1 MPRRCSNNVEARRWA
16 SRGNTSCTN
25 SSCRTANSCGNVDCI
40 NAWRDIGFRD
50 GADGA
55 CGYNA
60 YKNANYANSCKNT
73 NTCTNTW
80 RDFFGF
86 SDGTNSRPF
95 HWLLGASLFCSW
107 SGWTNAG
114 FSDRTY
120 SYDEYTE
127 FSSIQ
132 FGGFDGFGFSDGT
145 YGYNSRR
152 FDLVNKFVNKFGGFG
167 GLGVFDC
174 GTCSYA
180 VQRSAC
186 KNTAYAYTSAW
197 PCVLAMAFDPVSRAT
212 GF

>member
-16 SRGNTSCTN
+16 S
-25 SSCRTANSCGNVDCI
+25 
-40 NAWRDIGFRD
+40 
-50 GADGA
+50 

-60 YKNANYANSCKNT
+60 YKNANYANSYKNT
-73 NTCTNTW
+73 NTCTYTW

-132 FGGFDGFGFSDGT
+132 FGGFDGT
-145 YGYNSRR
+145 YGFNSRR
-152 FDLVNKFVNKFGGFG
+152 FVNKFGGFG
-167 GLGVFDC
+167 GCGGVDC

-197 PCVLAMAFDPVSRAT
+197 PCVLEKPFDPVSRAT

>member
-16 SRGNTSCTN
+16 SRGN
-25 SSCRTANSCGNVDCI
+25 
-40 NAWRDIGFRD
+40 IGFRD
-50 GADGA
+50 RADGA

-60 YKNANYANSCKNT
+60 YKNAKYANSCKNT

-107 SGWTNAG
+107 SGWTKAG

-145 YGYNSRR
+145 YGFNSRR

-167 GLGVFDC
+167 GCGGFDC

-197 PCVLAMAFDPVSRAT
+197 PCVLEKPFDPVSRAT